1 MPGKLLIDTLAKI
14 IIIFF
19 SMIHRNNKERFG
31 EVLIKVGC
39 GSKKHSCRQNQ
50 RDLFHYLFYL
60 YIYFT
65 IIFLS
70 LQKLIEEL
78 GKLLIDPLAK
88 INIFFSML
96 HRNKKEMLSEVLT
109 RLGCGSKKSSCR
121 QNQRYLFYYLFY

>member
-1 MPGKLLIDTLAKI
+1 
-14 IIIFF
+14 
-19 SMIHRNNKERFG
+19 MIHRNNKERFG

-60 YIYFT
+60 YIYFI

-70 LQKLIEEL
+70 LQKLIEEP

-96 HRNKKEMLSEVLT
+96 HRNKKEMLGEVLT
-109 RLGCGSKKSSCR
+109 GLRCGNEKSSR
-121 QNQRYLFYYLFY
+121 RRNKSGPLYYLFNSYIYY